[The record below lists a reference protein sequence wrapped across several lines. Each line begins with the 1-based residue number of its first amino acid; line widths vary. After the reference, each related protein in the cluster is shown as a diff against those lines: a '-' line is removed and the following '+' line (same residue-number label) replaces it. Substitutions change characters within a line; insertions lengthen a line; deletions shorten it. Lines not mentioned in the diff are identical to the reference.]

1 MLSLL
6 GIIFFAL
13 MPMYSMQY
21 GILLPN
27 EKQDEKLQLQLFSTK
42 SESTLINKILKHIK
56 EKVRLNHFIHILFE

>member
-56 EKVRLNHFIHILFE
+56 EKVRLNHFVHILFE

>member
-6 GIIFFAL
+6 GVIFFAL

-27 EKQDEKLQLQLFSTK
+27 EKQDDKLQLQSFSTK
-42 SESTLINKILKHIK
+42 SESTLINKILQHIK
-56 EKVRLNHFIHILFE
+56 EK